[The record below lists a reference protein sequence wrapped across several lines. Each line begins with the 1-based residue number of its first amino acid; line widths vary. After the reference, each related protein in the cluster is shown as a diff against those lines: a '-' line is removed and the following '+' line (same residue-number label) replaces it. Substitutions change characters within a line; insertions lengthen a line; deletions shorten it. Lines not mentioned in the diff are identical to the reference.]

1 MFTYGELGPKVGRQL
16 IKIKQGIISNKE
28 TISDFKKTHAW
39 SKDLLSE
46 EGGESKIFNNLVSGE
61 VTIRSKRLT
70 KEPVEK
76 KLPVTHQEKP
86 YAAEVSVCGKDY
98 ILRILCG
105 KNSQHKYVVHEYE
118 LEKIL

>member
-16 IKIKQGIISNKE
+16 IKIKTGTISNKE
-28 TISDFKKTHAW
+28 IISDFKKTHAW
-39 SKDLLSE
+39 SKNLLSE
-46 EGGESKIFNNLVSGE
+46 KGEESTIFSDLVNGE
-61 VTIRSKRLT
+61 FTISSKRIT
-70 KEPVEK
+70 EEPVDK
-76 KLPVTHQEKP
+76 NLPITHQEKP
-86 YAAEVSVCGKDY
+86 YAAEVAVCGKDY